1 MRTTL
6 KRGIGRGAEVNG
18 NGRAILPPGSLTP
31 VTLYRQPPP
40 RQRGLAVQIGRFF
53 AWLLLT
59 VLMLA
64 VGLVGGFYLWAH
76 ESAAALQ
83 AHSADAKRAQ
93 ARLDEVPDAK
103 HAAVALVIGYD
114 HRAGEH
120 GLPSRSDTM
129 MLVRADPVTKTISL
143 LSFPRDLTVPLYCPG
158 ATASGAHNG
167 PAVVTDHG
175 RINSAYAYCGST
187 GALETV
193 RHLTNVPINY
203 LVSVNFL
210 GFIAVVNKLGGVWM
224 DIDRR
229 YYNKN
234 VGTGSTNFAN
244 IDLQPGYQ
252 RMTGKKAL
260 DFVRFR
266 HTDSDLYRLARQ
278 QQFVSAARQQI
289 AKSIGPASLVRIVN
303 TISHHKFLEIGVGGG
318 GQFALSTVYSYAKF
332 AYGLPPGHVFQVK
345 ISGLSGYSE
354 LTTDQ
359 TNIDDAVQTFL
370 NPDVEASA
378 TATSVALGKKIR
390 NRNRTIAPAK
400 VTLAVLNGNGRAGSA
415 SNASYLL
422 GRKGYSIVLPPSNQP
437 ANAPNWNYFHSK
449 IYYDPA
455 RPGDGKIAAQ
465 QVSRL
470 IGSADVEPMPANIAP
485 LANGALLVGV
495 VGSTFHDQ
503 LVPLV
508 VPQTPTR
515 QPPNT
520 RRDPAETRST
530 LFSLRKRLPFRL
542 EVPTLLERSS
552 YLDSASGETPW
563 RVYVL
568 GGQPTLR
575 LTYRTGSNEYWGIQM
590 TRWADAPALADKSLN
605 QRIGGRSFD
614 LYYTG
619 SHLHM
624 VVLRDNGATYWV
636 VNTLLDS
643 LSNETMLAIAR
654 GLRPMAR

>member
-18 NGRAILPPGSLTP
+18 NGRSILPPGALTP

-40 RQRGLAVQIGRFF
+40 SRPGLAAQIGRFF
-53 AWLLLT
+53 AWLFVT

-83 AHSADAKRAQ
+83 AHSVDARRAQ
-93 ARLDEVPDAK
+93 ARLDEVPDAR
-103 HAAVALVIGYD
+103 HAAVALVVGYD
-114 HRAGEH
+114 HRAGEK

-158 ATASGAHNG
+158 RTASGARNG
-167 PAVVTDHG
+167 PAVVIDHG

-224 DIDRR
+224 DVDRR

-252 RMTGKKAL
+252 RLTGKLAL

-278 QQFVSAARQQI
+278 QQFVSAARQRI
-289 AKSIGPASLVRIVN
+289 AKSIGPTSLVRIVN

-318 GQFALSTVYSYAKF
+318 GQFSLSTVYSYAKF
-332 AYGLPPGHVFQVK
+332 AYGLPSGHVFQVK
-345 ISGLSGYSE
+345 IGGITGQNE
-354 LTTDQ
+354 LTTDP
-359 TNIDDAVQTFL
+359 TNIQDAVQSFL
-370 NPDVEASA
+370 NPDVEAS
-378 TATSVALGKKIR
+378 TTETEVALGKKIR
-390 NRNRTIAPAK
+390 NRKRTLPPAQ
-400 VTLAVLNGNGRAGSA
+400 VTLAVLNGNGHAGSA

-422 GRKGYSIVLPPSNQP
+422 GQKGYTTKLPPSNRP

-449 IYYDPA
+449 IYYDPT
-455 RPGDGKIAAQ
+455 RPGNGKIGAE
-465 QVSRL
+465 QVARL
-470 IGSADVEPMPANIAP
+470 VGSADVEPMPANIAA
-485 LANGALLVGV
+485 LSNGALLVVV

-503 LVPLV
+503 LTPAVI
-508 VPQTPTR
+508 PQRPTR
-515 QPPNT
+515 QPPNV
-520 RRDPAETRST
+520 RRDPGETRST
-530 LFSLRKRLPFRL
+530 LFRLRKRLPFRL

-552 YLDSASGETPW
+552 YLDSGYGETPS

-575 LTYRTGSNEYWGIQM
+575 LTYRTGSSEYWGIQM
-590 TRWADAPALADKSLN
+590 TRWADAPALADKSLT
-605 QRIGGRSFD
+605 QRVGGRTFD
-614 LYYTG
+614 LYYAS

-624 VVLRDNGATYWV
+624 VVLRDNGATYWI

-643 LSNETMLAIAR
+643 LSNETMLAIVR
-654 GLRPMAR
+654 GLRPMGR

>member
-6 KRGIGRGAEVNG
+6 KRGIGRGAGVNG
-18 NGRAILPPGSLTP
+18 NGRSILPPSSLTP

-40 RQRGLAVQIGRFF
+40 HQRGLVAQIGRFF
-53 AWLLLT
+53 AWLLVT

-64 VGLVGGFYLWAH
+64 LGLVGGFYLWAH

-103 HAAVALVIGYD
+103 HAAIALVIGYD
-114 HRAGEH
+114 HRAGEK

-129 MLVRADPVTKTISL
+129 MLIRADPVTKTISL
-143 LSFPRDLTVPLYCPG
+143 LSFPRDLIVPLYCPG
-158 ATASGAHNG
+158 ATATGAHNG
-167 PAVVTDHG
+167 PAVVIDHG

-193 RHLTNVPINY
+193 RHYTNLPINY

-252 RMTGKKAL
+252 RLTGKQAL

-266 HTDSDLYRLARQ
+266 HTDSDVVRLARQ
-278 QQFVSAARQQI
+278 QQFVSAARQRI
-289 AKSIGPASLVRIVN
+289 AASIGPRSLVGIVN
-303 TISHHKFLEIGVGGG
+303 TISHHRYLEIGVGGG

-345 ISGLSGYSE
+345 IGGLSGYAE

-359 TNIDDAVQTFL
+359 TNLEDAVRSFL

-378 TATSVALGKKIR
+378 NATDVALGKKIR
-390 NRNRTIAPAK
+390 KHKRTLPPAQ
-400 VTLAVLNGNGRAGSA
+400 VTVAVLNGNGRVGSA
-415 SNASYLL
+415 SSASYQL
-422 GRKGYSIVLPPSNQP
+422 GRKGYSTVLPPSNQP

-455 RPGDGKIAAQ
+455 RPGNGKIGAE
-465 QVSRL
+465 QVARL
-470 IGSADVEPMPANIAP
+470 VGSADVEPMPASIAP
-485 LANGALLVGV
+485 LSNGALLVVV

-503 LVPLV
+503 LAPIV

-520 RRDPAETRST
+520 RRDPVETRST
-530 LFSLRKRLPFRL
+530 LSKLRKRLPFRL
-542 EVPTLLERSS
+542 ELPTLLERSS
-552 YLDSASGETPW
+552 YLDSGSGETPW
-563 RVYVL
+563 RVYML

-575 LTYRTGSNEYWGIQM
+575 LTYRTGSSEYWGIQM
-590 TRWADAPALADKSLN
+590 SRWTGAPALADKSIT
-605 QRIGGRSFD
+605 RRVGGRTFD
-614 LYYTG
+614 LYYAS

-624 VVLRDNGATYWV
+624 VVLRENGATYWV

-654 GLRPMAR
+654 GLRTMAR